1 MVHEQTHRQP
11 MHAESSTRNLTRR
24 ETEILDLTANGLS
37 NREIARTLFLS
48 EHTVLG
54 YVKHVLLKLGAHS
67 RLQAVVIGLR
77 EGLIEMPQGNQ
88 APR

>member
-1 MVHEQTHRQP
+1 
-11 MHAESSTRNLTRR
+11 
-24 ETEILDLTANGLS
+24 
-37 NREIARTLFLS
+37 LFLS

-77 EGLIEMPQGNQ
+77 EGLIEMPQGDQ